1 MTAAVVVPW
10 LAAWPLVPDR
20 RIDWQCLSD
29 IEFDTV
35 TPHGKFVQV
44 TGTMASDYSHNGT
57 GTARFSGRIRQ
68 VDTVNVVHRMAEFD
82 YVALDS
88 MVRVN
93 TIRASR
99 LATDDA
105 PDDLV
110 FQYVYGGF
118 RPGHTDYFQAM
129 RTGAGMSVGFNQQ
142 PRVFCAA
149 PPGARAAGAR

>member
-1 MTAAVVVPW
+1 MVAAVVVPW
-10 LAAWPLVPDR
+10 VAAWSLVPDK
-20 RIDWQCLSD
+20 RIDWRCLSD

-35 TPHGKFVQV
+35 TADGKLVQV
-44 TGTMASDYSHNGT
+44 VGTMASDYARNGT
-57 GTARFSGRIRQ
+57 GTARFAGRIRQ
-68 VDTVNVVHRMAEFD
+68 VDTVNVVHRMSEFE

-88 MVRVN
+88 MMRVN
-93 TIRASR
+93 TVRASR

-118 RPGHTDYFQAM
+118 RAGHTDYFQAM
-129 RTGAGMSVGFNQQ
+129 RTGSGMSVGFNDQ

-149 PPGARAAGAR
+149 PPTTDPR